1 MSVHPNGGMQI
12 VTSLSTTHSDACLTR
27 VGKRHKQQAKTPWQH
42 RRVGGRTASGIRA
55 HDPSCVR
62 LYPLWQ
68 HIKDLIWTT
77 LLIGTGVSAFTTGT
91 CGSYLPSLCFRGSA
105 QPPSAGYSSLS

>member
-1 MSVHPNGGMQI
+1 M
-12 VTSLSTTHSDACLTR
+12 TSLSTTHSDACLTR

-62 LYPLWQ
+62 LSPLWQ
-68 HIKDLIWTT
+68 QIKDLIWTT
-77 LLIGTGVSAFTTGT
+77 LLIGTGVSAFTTGDMWVI
-91 CGSYLPSLCFRGSA
+91 PSILMLLWVSATTFRRLLVAVIGI
-105 QPPSAGYSSLS
+105 